1 MEEKM
6 GKIGLVI
13 EGGGM
18 RGIYGAGV
26 LDRFLE
32 EGLTFPYCIGVSA
45 GSANL
50 VSFLSGQ
57 KGRNYRYYKYHAKN
71 KNYMSVHNLVRK
83 GSFFGLEYIYDTLT
97 NNLDALDYD
106 ALLAT
111 QSAFH
116 IVVTKADTAETVYL
130 DRAHVDYY
138 DSTALMASCAVPVVC
153 RPIKIGGAEYF
164 DGGVTD
170 PIPYKKALEEGY
182 DKLVVIL
189 SRRRG
194 FVKRPEN
201 FKYLYSRLLQKYPE
215 IVRALGERH
224 RVYNESLAELARL
237 EQDGRAVIIAPSV
250 DVKMSMINNDSR
262 LVDELYDY
270 ATHDAEASFEK
281 IYELSR

>member
-1 MEEKM
+1 MS
-6 GKIGLVI
+6 KIGLVI
-13 EGGGM
+13 EGGGT

-26 LDRFLE
+26 LDRFLD

-57 KGRNYRYYKYHAKN
+57 KGRNYRYYKDHARN
-71 KNYMSVHNLVRK
+71 KNYMSVHNLVHK
-83 GSFFGLEYIYDTLT
+83 GSFFGLDYIYDTLT

-111 QSAFH
+111 ESMFH

-138 DSTALMASCAVPVVC
+138 DSSALMASCAVPVVC
-153 RPIKIGGAEYF
+153 RPITIGGAEYF

-170 PIPYKKALEEGY
+170 PIPYQKALDEGC

-201 FKYLYSRLLQKYPE
+201 FKPLYTKVLRNYPA
-215 IVRALGERH
+215 IVNALDTRH
-224 RVYNESLAELARL
+224 TVYNDSLSALSKL
-237 EQDGRAVIIAPSV
+237 EQEGRVVIVAPSV
-250 DVKMSMINNDSR
+250 DVKMSMFNNDPALSDR
-262 LVDELYDY
+262 MYRY
-270 ATHDAEASFEK
+270 AIGDAESALEK
-281 IYELSR
+281 IAALSR